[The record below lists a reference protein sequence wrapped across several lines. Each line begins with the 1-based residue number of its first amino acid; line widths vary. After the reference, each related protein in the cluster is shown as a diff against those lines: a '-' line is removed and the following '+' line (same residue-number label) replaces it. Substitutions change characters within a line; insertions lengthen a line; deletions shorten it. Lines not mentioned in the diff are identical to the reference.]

1 MSTLKKRNTE
11 RRKRPMQLRMMI
23 PTLHDLKRAALVNAR
38 LRQKERV
45 SRYLGSSVTRL
56 GDLLDFVQH

>member
-11 RRKRPMQLRMMI
+11 RRKRPMQLLMMI

-56 GDLLDFVQH
+56 GDLLDFGQH

>member
-11 RRKRPMQLRMMI
+11 RRKRTMQLLMMI

>member
-1 MSTLKKRNTE
+1 
-11 RRKRPMQLRMMI
+11 MQLLMMI